1 MASVTKEVRNG
12 RTLYRIEYRDQDKR
26 RKKLRLGSVAKRD
39 AQAIAAK
46 VQSIISAKVAGNDP
60 PTATAEWLATI
71 GDDLHQ
77 RLAEQELCKPR
88 AHRTLGGWVADYLDQ
103 HERTI
108 GDYAAK
114 SLGRSRD
121 LLFEFLGKDTL
132 LRAITPERA
141 QAFRVWLADK
151 KGMAQATI
159 AKHIKHA
166 KQFFLAAVDA
176 DALTKS
182 PFAKVTAGTQAN
194 AERSVYVST
203 DDIEKAIAMAPDA
216 QWRLLIALSRYAGLR
231 SPSETLRL
239 RWADVDFVRGTLT
252 VHMTKTAKQ
261 GKTKRVV
268 PILPELRPHLEDA
281 FDPEAD
287 RCISRY
293 QTSNLNLRKVF
304 LEILA
309 KAGLKPWPR
318 LFHNLRGSLQTDLAD
333 RYPLQ
338 CVVEWLGNSEKVA
351 AAHYLKTTTNHLAN
365 AQAAGVGQ
373 GVGTS
378 LAESTALSGNDRKK
392 KSDFPEEN
400 AKPLISKGI
409 RVGRAGLEPTRENK
423 GETLGVGQG
432 VGTSTAKGGAK
443 ADRTGCPMLATLEAL
458 WPSLRPA
465 DRQDLLGQAQAA
477 VDAQAGAYGGVIIK

>member
-1 MASVTKEVRNG
+1 MASVTKEDRNG

-26 RKKLRLGSVAKRD
+26 RRKLRLGSVAKRD

-46 VQSIISAKVAGNDP
+46 VQSIISAKVAGNDL

-88 AHRTLGGWVADYLDQ
+88 AHRTLGGWLEEYLAVHCDKV
-103 HERTI
+103 
-108 GDYAAK
+108 GDYYV
-114 SLGRSRD
+114 LNLNRTRD
-121 LLFEFLGKDTL
+121 LLLEFFDKSRP
-132 LRAITPERA
+132 LRSVTPAEA
-141 QAFRVWLADK
+141 QAFRDWLVK
-151 KGMAQATI
+151 SKRMAQATV
-159 AKHIKHA
+159 AKNIKHA
-166 KQFFLAAVDA
+166 RQFFNAAIKA
-176 DALTKS
+176 EAISKS
-182 PFAKVTAGTQAN
+182 PFAEVVVGTMAN

-216 QWRLLIALSRYAGLR
+216 QWRLIIALSRYAGLR

-239 RWADVDFVRGTLT
+239 RWADVDFVAGTLT

-293 QTSNLNLRKVF
+293 QTSNLNLRKMF
-304 LEILA
+304 LQILA

-318 LFHNLRGSLQTDLAD
+318 LFHNLRGSLETDLAD
-333 RYPLQ
+333 RFPIQ
-338 CVVEWLGNSEKVA
+338 CVVEWLGNTVKVA
-351 AAHYLKTTTNHLAN
+351 TAHYLKVTPDHIATATTH
-365 AQAAGVGQ
+365 GVGQ

-378 LAESTALSGNDRKK
+378 LAESTALSGNDRKQ
-392 KSDFPEEN
+392 KSDFPEDNEK
-400 AKPLISKGI
+400 ALVSKGTK
-409 RVGRAGLEPTRENK
+409 VAEAGLEPPRKNK
-423 GETLGVGQG
+423 GQTLGVGQG
-432 VGTSTAKGGAK
+432 VGTSGAKGGAK
-443 ADRTGCPMLATLEAL
+443 ADRTGCPMLAALEAL

-477 VDAQAGAYGGVIIK
+477 VDAQEAKARPGG